1 MKRIS
6 YLLLPILLVIGFSN
20 CSNDFE
26 LTTGDTNKPVVYG
39 FLSPQDTA
47 TYIRVEKAFVSEN
60 TSALELAQRPE
71 ELYYEDID
79 VTLSSNGNSY
89 TLTRVDGA
97 TEGYPREEGV
107 FLNSPNYLYKLV
119 LPAGETYDGGE
130 EFQLSISDNISDT
143 IITEVT
149 TTIVH
154 EPTIQF
160 PVQDDEIEWRSSIE
174 GQNDIRTQWRFN
186 NSTAAI
192 FDIRVRLFYQEA
204 IGGDIN
210 NRENKSAV
218 FTVLKNIEPD
228 DEDDTSIVVELLST
242 DILAGIQGAVD
253 ASGPGPRFFTSME
266 VIIDAG
272 SKDLLNFI
280 NVGQANTG
288 LTGAS
293 VPPIFSNLSNGFGLF
308 SSRNSASVGGIQ
320 LIDEARDS
328 LRSGRFTG
336 HLNFN

>member
-1 MKRIS
+1 MKRIY
-6 YLLLPILLVIGFSN
+6 YLLLPVLLIIGFSN

-26 LTTGDTNKPVVYG
+26 LTTGETNKPVVYG
-39 FLSPQDTA
+39 FLSPKDTA
-47 TYIRVEKAFVSEN
+47 TYVRVEKAFVNEN

-79 VTLSSNGNSY
+79 VTISSNGNTYS
-89 TLTRVDGA
+89 LTRVDGA
-97 TEGYPREEGV
+97 AEGYPREAGV
-107 FLNSPNYLYKLV
+107 FLNSPNYLYKLL
-119 LPAGETYDGGE
+119 LPTGETYDGGE
-130 EFQLSISDNISDT
+130 EFTLSINDNTSDT
-143 IITEVT
+143 IITEVS

-154 EPTIQF
+154 EPIIAF
-160 PVQDDEIEWRSSIE
+160 PDQDEEIEWRSSIE

-192 FDIRVRLFYQEA
+192 FDIRVRLYYQEA
-204 IGGDIN
+204 IDGDLN
-210 NRENKSAV
+210 NRVNKSAV
-218 FTVLKNIEPD
+218 FTVEKNIEPD
-228 DEDDTSIVVELLST
+228 DEDDTSIVKELLAT

-253 ASGPGPRFFTSME
+253 ASGPGPRFFTSLE
-266 VIIDAG
+266 VIVDAG
-272 SKDLLNFI
+272 SKDLLSFI

-320 LIDEARDS
+320 LVDEARDS
-328 LRSGRFTG
+328 LRDGRFTG

>member
-6 YLLLPILLVIGFSN
+6 YLLLPVLLIIGFSN

-26 LTTGDTNKPVVYG
+26 LTTGETNKPVVYG
-39 FLSPQDTA
+39 FLSPKDTA

-60 TSALELAQRPE
+60 TSAFELAQRPE

-79 VTLSSNGNSY
+79 VTLTSSGNTY
-89 TLTRVDGA
+89 TLTRVDGTA
-97 TEGYPREEGV
+97 EGYPREEGV

-119 LPAGETYDGGE
+119 LPAGETYEGGE
-130 EFQLSISDNISDT
+130 EYTLSISDNTSDT

-149 TTIVH
+149 TPIVH

-160 PVQDDEIEWRSSIE
+160 PVPDDEVEWRSSIE
-174 GQNDIRTQWRFN
+174 GQNDIRTQFRFN
-186 NSTAAI
+186 NATAAI
-192 FDIRVRLFYQEA
+192 FDVRVRLNYQEA
-204 IGGDIN
+204 IGGDLN
-210 NRENKSAV
+210 NRVDKSAA
-218 FTVLKNIEPD
+218 FTVLKGIEPD
-228 DEDDTSIVVELLST
+228 DEDDTSIVVELLAT
-242 DILAGIQGAVD
+242 DILSGIQGAVD

-272 SKDLLNFI
+272 SKDLLSFI

-293 VPPIFSNLSNGFGLF
+293 VPPTFSNLSNGFGLF
-308 SSRNSASVGGIQ
+308 SSRNSASVGGIM
-320 LIDEARDS
+320 LVDEARDS
-328 LRSGRFTG
+328 LTDGRFTKD
-336 HLNFN
+336 LNFN